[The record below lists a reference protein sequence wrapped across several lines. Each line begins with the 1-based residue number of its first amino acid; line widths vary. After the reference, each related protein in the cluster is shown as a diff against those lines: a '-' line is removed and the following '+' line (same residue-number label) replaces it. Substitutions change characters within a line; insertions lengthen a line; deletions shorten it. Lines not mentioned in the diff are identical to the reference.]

1 VPIVPAGAGSYRK
14 DQCRDAATA
23 ALTCGDRRGRRC
35 STSAGPP
42 GTASAR
48 GAHGRPGTAHVLRTA
63 DGTPLCGE
71 LLTRSAT
78 GLPLTGDDIL
88 GAAVARKGSF
98 PPGSH
103 RWFPGGATRGASGVK
118 VMVTCGHMTAAPR
131 PHTFPDRRRHPGC
144 HRPGRGN
151 RPHKPHHVL
160 SAGHCRHG
168 GVPGQCRCAIRI
180 DPPCG
185 PARNPAGRKGRLPPL
200 RRRHPHRRR
209 QPLSDINTA
218 ASPRS
223 TRDTPATTSRQRTP
237 SRTPAFSSRSGQS
250 VPASWRDSPS
260 SPARRVGDMRE
271 LQLISY
277 NLFATACYCH
287 PSCRSMLIRALASHA
302 RNSAWGSLTDCSVP
316 VHYVTVG
323 AFVGSG
329 TEPGPSETPGA
340 SRANSVR
347 QSPPTASV
355 AGPAA
360 VNGPSTTSTALPR
373 PTRRS
378 ARSGR

>member
-1 VPIVPAGAGSYRK
+1 LAVPIVPAGAGPYRK

-23 ALTCGDRRGRRC
+23 ALTCGDRRVRRC

-48 GAHGRPGTAHVLRTA
+48 GAHGRPGTAHVLRT
-63 DGTPLCGE
+63 G
-71 LLTRSAT
+71 
-78 GLPLTGDDIL
+78 
-88 GAAVARKGSF
+88 
-98 PPGSH
+98 
-103 RWFPGGATRGASGVK
+103 
-118 VMVTCGHMTAAPR
+118 
-131 PHTFPDRRRHPGC
+131 
-144 HRPGRGN
+144 
-151 RPHKPHHVL
+151 
-160 SAGHCRHG
+160 
-168 GVPGQCRCAIRI
+168 
-180 DPPCG
+180 
-185 PARNPAGRKGRLPPL
+185 
-200 RRRHPHRRR
+200 
-209 QPLSDINTA
+209 
-218 ASPRS
+218 
-223 TRDTPATTSRQRTP
+223 DTPATTSRQRTP

-260 SPARRVGDMRE
+260 PPARRVGDMRE